1 MLDDEDGPVHKL
13 VRKWE
18 VALPLHPEYGTEP
31 NVFYIPP
38 ILPARLT
45 AENNFDESQAR
56 VPKEYLE
63 SLFGPAVN
71 GALETLQREM
81 DTTRSGGSSELMDT
95 LIAYWWKDMF
105 KPFDQDPG
113 EIEWQRAAALQP
125 DEAVG

>member
-1 MLDDEDGPVHKL
+1 
-13 VRKWE
+13 
-18 VALPLHPEYGTEP
+18 
-31 NVFYIPP
+31 
-38 ILPARLT
+38 
-45 AENNFDESQAR
+45 
-56 VPKEYLE
+56 
-63 SLFGPAVN
+63 VN

-81 DTTRSGGSSELMDT
+81 NTTRSGGSSELMDT